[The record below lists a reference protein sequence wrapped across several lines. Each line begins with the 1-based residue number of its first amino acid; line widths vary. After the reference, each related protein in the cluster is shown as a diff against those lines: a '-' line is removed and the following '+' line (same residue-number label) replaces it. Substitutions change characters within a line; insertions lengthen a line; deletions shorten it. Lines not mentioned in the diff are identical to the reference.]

1 MFPDGVVALGGVLA
15 VLDAYINCFV
25 GPLPRGLGELRRLQR
40 LNLGGSFF
48 NGSVPAEIGQLRSLR
63 FLHLAGNALT
73 RRLPSELG
81 ALASLEQLEIGYNA
95 YDGGVPAELGNLTES
110 FWSSPAGSEE
120 EKEGGAAEFTGEG
133 GAVGFAL
140 AMLAAGAREASPRG
154 SRRG

>member
-1 MFPDGVVALGGVLA
+1 MALGGALA
-15 VLDAYINCFV
+15 VLDAYSNCFV
-25 GPLPRGLGELRRLQR
+25 GPLSRGLGELRRLQR

-48 NGSVPAEIGQLRSLR
+48 NGSVPPEIGQLRSLR

-73 RRLPSELG
+73 RQLPSELG
-81 ALASLEQLEIGYNA
+81 ALASLEQLDIGYNA

-120 EKEGGAAEFTGEG
+120 EEGGAAEFTGEG
-133 GAVGFAL
+133 GAVGLAL

-154 SRRG
+154 SQRG